1 MYGLEMK
8 NPFDKTPENP
18 KTLRH
23 MCNRLRSLGYVVK
36 STKWVGWESAWRID
50 LATGQKILY
59 QESGK
64 VTLAPFQRDRRLEQL
79 FNIPGPSD
87 QFARPLSIRKRRS

>member
-1 MYGLEMK
+1 MVNSY
-8 NPFDKTPENP
+8 DKTRENP

-36 STKWVGWESAWRID
+36 TTKWVSWASAWQIKLD
-50 LATGQKILY
+50 TGQTLYY

-64 VTLAPFQRDRRLEQL
+64 VTLGPFQRDRRLEQL
-79 FNIPGPSD
+79 FNIAGPPD
-87 QFARPLSIRKRRS
+87 QVARPLS